1 MEDFIDRFNSVPLGQ
16 KVLIFI
22 LVMVLIAV
30 GFWMLVYTP
39 IQEDI
44 EQANNKLSSLE
55 QEKERL
61 EQLKRNQEKMSQKIA
76 DLQQEL
82 LIAREKLPASAEIP
96 SLLQRI
102 HNQAKTAGLEI
113 TNFERVEE
121 EPKQYYIKIPVSMEL
136 RGTFDELANFFYYVG
151 RMTRI
156 VNMSDISLTRV
167 QKGLAQDGTLE
178 VEATATTFRYKAPKG
193 QNQGGGQGGQQ

>member
-39 IQEDI
+39 IQKDI
-44 EQANNKLSSLE
+44 EQANNKLSDLE

-113 TNFERVEE
+113 TTFQRNEE
-121 EPKQYYIKIPVSMEL
+121 VPRQYYIEIPVSMEL
-136 RGTFDELANFFYYVG
+136 RGTFDELANFFYYIG

-156 VNMSDISLTRV
+156 VNVTDINLQRIES
-167 QKGLAQDGTLE
+167 GLAQDGTLK
-178 VEATATTFRYKAPKG
+178 VSAKATTFRYKSPKG
-193 QNQGGGQGGQQ
+193 KKGGQGGQK

>member
-1 MEDFIDRFNSVPLGQ
+1 MEDFIDKFNSVPLGQ
-16 KVLIFI
+16 KVLVFI

-30 GFWMLVYTP
+30 GFWMVVYTP

-44 EQANNKLSSLE
+44 DQANNQLNDLE
-55 QEKERL
+55 QEKQRL

-113 TNFERVEE
+113 RTFQREE
-121 EPKQYYIKIPVSMEL
+121 EVPRQYYIEIPVSMEL
-136 RGTFDELANFFYYVG
+136 RGTFDELANFFYYIG

-156 VNMSDISLTRV
+156 VNVTDI
-167 QKGLAQDGTLE
+167 GLKRTASGLEEEGGLE
-178 VEATATTFRYKAPKG
+178 VTAQATTFRYKAPE
-193 QNQGGGQGGQQ
+193 GQQKKGGNQ

>member
-1 MEDFIDRFNSVPLGQ
+1 MEDFIDRFNAVPLGQ

-22 LVMVLIAV
+22 LLMVLIGV
-30 GFWMLVYTP
+30 GFWMVVYTP

-44 EQANNKLSSLE
+44 EGANNQLNDLE
-55 QEKERL
+55 QEKQRL

-113 TNFERVEE
+113 TTFQREQEVPR
-121 EPKQYYIKIPVSMEL
+121 QYYIEIPVSMEL

-156 VNMSDISLTRV
+156 VNVTDISLKRTASGV
-167 QKGLAQDGTLE
+167 EEDGALQ
-178 VEATATTFRYKAPKG
+178 VSARATTFRYKAPE
-193 QNQGGGQGGQQ
+193 GQQKGKGGKQ

>member
-1 MEDFIDRFNSVPLGQ
+1 MEDFIDKFNSVPLGQ
-16 KVLIFI
+16 KVLVFI

-44 EQANNKLSSLE
+44 DQANNKLNDLE
-55 QEKERL
+55 QEKQRL

-113 TNFERVEE
+113 TTFQREDEVPR
-121 EPKQYYIKIPVSMEL
+121 QYYIEIPVSMEL
-136 RGTFDELANFFYYVG
+136 EGTFDELANFFYYVG

-156 VNMSDISLTRV
+156 VNVTDI
-167 QKGLAQDGTLE
+167 GLKRTASGLEEEGGLKVTAQ
-178 VEATATTFRYKAPKG
+178 ATTFRYKAPEG
-193 QNQGGGQGGQQ
+193 QQKQGGNK